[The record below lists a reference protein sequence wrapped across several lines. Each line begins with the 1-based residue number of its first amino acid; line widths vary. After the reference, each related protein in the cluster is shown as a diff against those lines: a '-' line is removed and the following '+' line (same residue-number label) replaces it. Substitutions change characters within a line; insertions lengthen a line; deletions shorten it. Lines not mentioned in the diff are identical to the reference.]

1 MKLTNKIK
9 KTIYNYL
16 KQIKKFNKNIRLLLF
31 ASMLSFLAIGIYNVN
46 FNLYILSL
54 GIEPDGLGNILSAAP
69 FATMFASIPIGFLA
83 EKLGFRKIFIFI
95 YSVSGLALL
104 LQVATP
110 NVAVITGAAL
120 LLGIASSGNFVV
132 RLPFLSA
139 NIADSERTTV
149 FSVNSVV
156 DGIMFAIG
164 AILGGYLPNLFQ
176 SLSLDLSIAYRYT
189 LFFSGVMNLIA
200 VIPVFMIAD
209 KSHINN
215 RKISLAP
222 YLWGF
227 DRFML
232 KSAIIEFFL
241 GLMHGLIVPFINIF
255 FLFYLNTTREYYSW
269 VEAFIFVPVVI
280 ATLIGPILAQ
290 KIGNVRVTMASRFIV
305 PICLVIFTLG
315 ANQWIGT
322 GSYLAYR
329 GLFSMGQSLWFA
341 FAMTTASRKSKAA
354 LSSWLQISFQV
365 GIVLSAQ
372 ITGHLLANAD
382 YTMPFF
388 ISAGAA
394 LLAGILTWIFIRPY
408 DKRPDK
414 IPLPEVVIG
423 DTMDI

>member
-1 MKLTNKIK
+1 MKFINSIK

-16 KQIKKFNKNIRLLLF
+16 NQIKKFNKNIRLLLF
-31 ASMLSFLAIGIYNVN
+31 ASMLSFLAMGIFNVN

-54 GIEPDGLGNILSAAP
+54 GIQPDGLGNILSAAP

-83 EKLGFRKIFIFI
+83 EKVGFRKVFIFI

-110 NVAVITGAAL
+110 NIAVITGAAL
-120 LLGIASSGNFVV
+120 LSGIASSGNFVV

-176 SLSLDLSIAYRYT
+176 SLAFDLSIAYRYT
-189 LFFSGVMNLIA
+189 LFFSGAMNLIA
-200 VIPVFMIAD
+200 VIPVFLIVD
-209 KSHINN
+209 HSHLTN

-227 DRFML
+227 DRFMV
-232 KSAIIEFFL
+232 KSALIEFFL
-241 GLMHGLIVPFINIF
+241 GLMHGLIVPFINVF
-255 FLFYLNTTREYYSW
+255 FLFYLNTSREYYSW
-269 VEAFIFVPVVI
+269 VEAFTFVPVVI
-280 ATLIGPILAQ
+280 ATLIGPILALR
-290 KIGNVRVTMASRFIV
+290 IGNVRATMASRFIV
-305 PICLVIFTLG
+305 PLCLVAFAFTI
-315 ANQWIGT
+315 NPWVGT
-322 GSYLAYR
+322 GSYWAYR

-341 FAMTTASRKSKAA
+341 FAMTAATRKSKAA
-354 LSSWLQISFQV
+354 LSSWLQISFQI

-372 ITGHLLANAD
+372 ITGHLLANAN
-382 YTMPFF
+382 YRMPFY

-408 DKRPDK
+408 DKRPVK
-414 IPLPEVVIG
+414 NPLPQPVIG
-423 DTMDI
+423 DRMEM

>member
-1 MKLTNKIK
+1 VNIFKSIK
-9 KTIYNYL
+9 KPIYNYL
-16 KQIKKFNKNIRLLLF
+16 NQIKKFNKNIRLLLF
-31 ASMLSFLAIGIYNVN
+31 SSMFSFLAMGIFNVN

-83 EKLGFRKIFIFI
+83 EKLGFRKVFIFI

-110 NVAVITGAAL
+110 NIVIITGAAL
-120 LLGIASSGNFVV
+120 LSGIASSGNFVV
-132 RLPFLSA
+132 KLPFLSA

-156 DGIMFAIG
+156 DGITFAIG

-176 SLSLDLSIAYRYT
+176 SFGLDLSIAYRYT
-189 LFFSGVMNLIA
+189 LFFSGALNLIA
-200 VIPVFMIAD
+200 VIPVFLIAD
-209 KSHINN
+209 SSHLTN

-227 DRFML
+227 DRFMV
-232 KSAIIEFFL
+232 KSAVIEFFL

-255 FLFYLNTTREYYSW
+255 FLFYLNTSREYYSW
-269 VEAFIFVPVVI
+269 VEAFIFVPVVV

-290 KIGNVRVTMASRFIV
+290 RIGNVRVTLASRFLV
-305 PICLVIFTLG
+305 PICLVVFTLG
-315 ANQWIGT
+315 ANPWIGT
-322 GSYLAYR
+322 GSYWGYR

-354 LSSWLQISFQV
+354 LSSWLQISFQI

-372 ITGHLLANAD
+372 ITGNLLANENYAR
-382 YTMPFF
+382 PFY

-394 LLAGILTWIFIRPY
+394 LLAGILTWVFIRPY

-414 IPLPEVVIG
+414 NPLPKPVVG
-423 DTMDI
+423 DMLDV

>member
-1 MKLTNKIK
+1 MNIFNRIK
-9 KTIYNYL
+9 KPIYNYL
-16 KQIKKFNKNIRLLLF
+16 NQIKKFNKNIRLLLF
-31 ASMLSFLAIGIYNVN
+31 SSMLSFVAMGIFNVN

-83 EKLGFRKIFIFI
+83 EKLGFRKVFIFI

-110 NVAVITGAAL
+110 NIVIITGAAL
-120 LLGIASSGNFVV
+120 LSGIASSGNFVV
-132 RLPFLSA
+132 KLPFLSA

-156 DGIMFAIG
+156 DGITFAIG

-176 SLSLDLSIAYRYT
+176 SLGLDLSIAYRYT
-189 LFFSGVMNLIA
+189 LFFSGAMNLIA
-200 VIPVFMIAD
+200 VIPVFLIAD
-209 KSHINN
+209 SSHLTN

-227 DRFML
+227 DRFMV
-232 KSAIIEFFL
+232 KSAVIEFLL

-255 FLFYLNTTREYYSW
+255 FLFYLNTSREYYSW

-290 KIGNVRVTMASRFIV
+290 RIGNVRVTLASRFIV
-305 PICLVIFTLG
+305 PLCLVIFTLG
-315 ANQWIGT
+315 ASPWIGT
-322 GSYLAYR
+322 GSYWGYR

-354 LSSWLQISFQV
+354 LSSWLQISFQI

-372 ITGHLLANAD
+372 ITGNLLANENYA
-382 YTMPFF
+382 MPFY

-394 LLAGILTWIFIRPY
+394 LLAGILTWVFIRPY

-414 IPLPEVVIG
+414 NPLPKPVIG
-423 DTMDI
+423 DMVDV